1 MRLESASTE
10 ICVHENGE
18 EILALTPD
26 PGRGRQ
32 QICTAAELHQ
42 KVEAIKARYQVS
54 TYLHYT
60 AECEE
65 SVKTCYIGR
74 GHGCAN
80 RGKKEIHSVRYQ
92 ITQAIRDEQAI
103 HQAYCQMGWQL
114 YATNQPQPHLPL
126 DEAIRLYRAAPRIER
141 HFHLFKSAPIGISP
155 MYVRNDDHIKGQ
167 ARLLSLCVRLLTL
180 IEIFSRCYLKAHRRT
195 VKPTAT
201 RLLRAFHG
209 IHRVRL
215 PNQVTSYTTPLT
227 DLQRQIL
234 SMLCI
239 TESIYQARAPDSH
252 HS

>member
-1 MRLESASTE
+1 MEVKSPRFDPQFEQILCHAQIRHFEACAPWPESQG
-10 ICVHENGE
+10 CVH
-18 EILALTPD
+18 
-26 PGRGRQ
+26 
-32 QICTAAELHQ
+32 
-42 KVEAIKARYQVS
+42 
-54 TYLHYT
+54 
-60 AECEE
+60 
-65 SVKTCYIGR
+65 
-74 GHGCAN
+74 CAT
-80 RGKKEIHSVRYQ
+80 R
-92 ITQAIRDEQAI
+92 
-103 HQAYCQMGWQL
+103 GWQL

-180 IEIFSRCYLKAHRRT
+180 IEIVSRCYLKVHRRT